1 MIHSTWIG
9 SRFPDRHIKRA
20 KEVVQT
26 STCDLGGSPGT
37 PAGFSSGCQ
46 TPSFCPHFFIS
57 LGFIGAHTG
66 QHSWGACQS
75 AGSKPVR
82 LRPVSQAALSWPQ
95 FSLSLD
101 SRNRRPVGGGNAP
114 PMAGEFFL
122 SLRPFWPPPSSEG
135 GKGAEE
141 DKKTAQL
148 LRSSRSCAADLS
160 GVDRSKR
167 YNKKATRPASPAAYL
182 TKEKI

>member
-1 MIHSTWIG
+1 MSHSTWIG

-37 PAGFSSGCQ
+37 PAGFSSALGVKGIA
-46 TPSFCPHFFIS
+46 TPVCGLVRNDRMLWVCPHFFIS
-57 LGFIGAHTG
+57 LGFTGAHTG

-82 LRPVSQAALSWPQ
+82 PRPVSQAALSWPQ

-101 SRNRRPVGGGNAP
+101 SRNRRHPTGRGDTFPVGTIPQSRLAP
-114 PMAGEFFL
+114 CQLPL
-122 SLRPFWPPPSSEG
+122 H
-135 GKGAEE
+135 KGA
-141 DKKTAQL
+141 L
-148 LRSSRSCAADLS
+148 
-160 GVDRSKR
+160 
-167 YNKKATRPASPAAYL
+167 
-182 TKEKI
+182 